1 MVLAPVKC
9 PVCGSIDV
17 VKHGKASNGKQRFL
31 CRDMTCQCQTFIQD
45 YSEKGRLPEVKQQ
58 IIDMALNGSGVR
70 DTSRVLGI
78 STTTVINELK
88 KKNRSCG
95 R

>member
-9 PVCGSIDV
+9 PACGGIDV

-31 CRDMTCQCQTFIQD
+31 CRDRTCQCKTFIQD
-45 YSEKGRLPEVKQQ
+45 YAEKGRLPEVKQQ
-58 IIDMALNGSGVR
+58 IIAMAMNGSGVR
-70 DTSRVLGI
+70 NTSRVLGI
-78 STTTVINELK
+78 STATVLNELK

>member
-9 PVCGSIDV
+9 PVCSGIDV

-31 CRDMTCQCQTFIQD
+31 CTNPTCQCKTFIQD
-45 YSEKGRLPEVKQQ
+45 YAEKGRLPEVKQP
-58 IIDMALNGSGVR
+58 IIDMAMNGRGVR

-78 STTTVINELK
+78 SPTTVINELK
-88 KKNRSCG
+88 KKNRS
-95 R
+95 